1 MLERVFVAFFKRKNK
16 IKALY
21 GYWTHCVYSCD
32 PRAYDELVKSGKP
45 LPMVKLDEYFN
56 EVGTPS
62 TINSARHNHSD
73 PSMHNA
79 SSSDNVAN
87 ESNGGFNLNESA
99 EDSNFYRNKIS
110 PDLDKNLS
118 KDVQRKLSLK
128 RNEPGASTFASFPT
142 SSSNAQLPADLFEVW
157 RVVPRPTYAS
167 EVLAHS
173 AQLMRSGRT
182 IEPHHQIRP
191 NQSGNRGNKNLSGLV
206 WSGPV
211 R

>member
-1 MLERVFVAFFKRKNK
+1 MENGFQCRLLNGDDFVLRKNK

-32 PRAYDELVKSGKP
+32 PRAYEELVKSGKP

-62 TINSARHNHSD
+62 TINSARHNQSD
-73 PSMHNA
+73 PNLHN
-79 SSSDNVAN
+79 SSENMAGS
-87 ESNGGFNLNESA
+87 ESNGKTGAGFNLNDTNA

-110 PDLDKNLS
+110 PEVDKNLS

-142 SSSNAQLPADLFEVW
+142 SSSNAQLPDLFEVW

-167 EVLAHS
+167 EVLDHFIS
-173 AQLMRSGRT
+173 HF
-182 IEPHHQIRP
+182 PP
-191 NQSGNRGNKNLSGLV
+191 
-206 WSGPV
+206 
-211 R
+211 